1 MVPDDVEVEEGVL
14 VLPGEQRVL
23 PPRQAGGQAVLEVI
37 RWGGRQD
44 VRTDSLRDR
53 QGTDSYRDR
62 QLE

>member
-44 VRTDSLRDR
+44 VRTDS
-53 QGTDSYRDR
+53 
-62 QLE
+62 